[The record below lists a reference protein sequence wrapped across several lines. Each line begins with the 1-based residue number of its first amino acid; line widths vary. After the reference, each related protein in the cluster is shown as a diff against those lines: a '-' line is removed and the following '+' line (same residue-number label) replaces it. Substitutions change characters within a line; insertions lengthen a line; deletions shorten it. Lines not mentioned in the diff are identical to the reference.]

1 MVIGPSSVNRSMIF
15 CLLIE
20 FFKDCSQDFFF
31 CWGTIAFRGVDC
43 RSYEVRMSQDK
54 CFHWKMNLKMRAR
67 VTNGD
72 KKITARKHIAHRV
85 TNKSPSFMLCS

>member
-1 MVIGPSSVNRSMIF
+1 MIF

-43 RSYEVRMSQDK
+43 GPYEVRMSQDK

-72 KKITARKHIAHRV
+72 KKITAAKQPTQSNVSHSV
-85 TNKSPSFMLCS
+85 SFMSYS